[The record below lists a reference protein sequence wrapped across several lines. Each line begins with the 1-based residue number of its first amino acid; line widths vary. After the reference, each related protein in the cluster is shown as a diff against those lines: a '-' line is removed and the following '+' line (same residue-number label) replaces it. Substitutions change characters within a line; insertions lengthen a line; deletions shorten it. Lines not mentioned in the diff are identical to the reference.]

1 MAMFNQRVAVHLQ
14 PRPPSAKDPFVHDPR
29 CRPFPIPHTWLG
41 RSPGAVVSGLQTIWF
56 LGGFMGIGFHEDG
69 YPNSWMEFI
78 SEHPF
83 NMDEWGRR
91 LIQIPKVVRSD
102 PIGSDSPQSC
112 AVWSYQNMMSI
123 GSSEAQKDLSTKCLG
138 KHQFCFSPLRVPD
151 NTQLT
156 EEPKWIPSSQW
167 EFQDPKIEVLYH
179 IRPYFVGIFPNIG
192 LMYGR
197 YLESIG
203 SWNSHWSSVLH
214 AWTQKNSHGR
224 SMSYTMPCGVC
235 DWPLIN
241 VFLANSSQVLV
252 EDFAGD
258 PRRTT
263 DDVKPLEHSLQL

>member
-1 MAMFNQRVAVHLQ
+1 MRRILSCMIRVVGHFQSLTHGSGVHLV
-14 PRPPSAKDPFVHDPR
+14 P
-29 CRPFPIPHTWLG
+29 
-41 RSPGAVVSGLQTIWF
+41 WF
-56 LGGFMGIGFHEDG
+56 RVCKPYGFWGDSWGIGFHEDG

-156 EEPKWIPSSQW
+156 EEPK
-167 EFQDPKIEVLYH
+167 
-179 IRPYFVGIFPNIG
+179 
-192 LMYGR
+192 
-197 YLESIG
+197 
-203 SWNSHWSSVLH
+203 
-214 AWTQKNSHGR
+214 
-224 SMSYTMPCGVC
+224 
-235 DWPLIN
+235 
-241 VFLANSSQVLV
+241 
-252 EDFAGD
+252 
-258 PRRTT
+258 
-263 DDVKPLEHSLQL
+263 